1 MGEIIKEDFMKIGK
15 YPVKHSYKLARI
27 ISDVLSLGIAYLI
40 LNATLNFFPQ
50 YKQTINRIGN
60 ANFDIVKQYRYW
72 LAYRQ
77 YFAWIFP
84 ALVLGI
90 FAAYLI
96 LVLKN
101 HKFAKYN
108 VTKQSAQAVYDW
120 YAFAVSLCKIPLLMS
135 VFDMMY
141 IFHQRMMFNKVSLF
155 SALSV
160 LCAMIIVII
169 IRLSIH
175 RIRALTKT
183 EKPAKTVES
192 GGVKAKIADEDD
204 KDN

>member
-1 MGEIIKEDFMKIGK
+1 MKISK
-15 YPVKHSYKLARI
+15 YPVKHSYKLTRI
-27 ISDVLSLGIAYLI
+27 ISDVLSLAIAYVI
-40 LNATLNFFPQ
+40 LNATLNFFTQ
-50 YKQTINRIGN
+50 YKQAINRIGSE
-60 ANFDIVKQYRYW
+60 NFEIVREYRYS

-120 YAFAVSLCKIPLLMS
+120 YAFAVSLCKIPLLMC

-155 SALSV
+155 SVLSI
-160 LCAMIIVII
+160 LCSVIIVII

-175 RIRALTKT
+175 RIRALTAEKNPHKT
-183 EKPAKTVES
+183 EEH
-192 GGVKAKIADEDD
+192 GGVKAKIADDND
-204 KDN
+204 KDTE

>member
-1 MGEIIKEDFMKIGK
+1 MKISK

-27 ISDVLSLGIAYLI
+27 ISDVLSLAIAYLI
-40 LNATLNFFPQ
+40 VNATFIFFAN
-50 YKQTINRIGN
+50 YKQASIVDPDTIVELTREYSVWWLVNRH
-60 ANFDIVKQYRYW
+60 K
-72 LAYRQ
+72 
-77 YFAWIFP
+77 FAWIFP

-101 HKFAKYN
+101 HRFEKYN

-120 YAFAVSLCKIPLLMS
+120 YAFAVSLCKLPLLMG
-135 VFDMMY
+135 VFDVMC

-155 SALSV
+155 SVQVV
-160 LCAMIIVII
+160 LDILIIVII
-169 IRLSIH
+169 IRLSVH

-183 EKPAKTVES
+183 DKPAKAAES
-192 GGVKAKIADEDD
+192 GGVKARIADEQNENEDE
-204 KDN
+204 DN

>member
-1 MGEIIKEDFMKIGK
+1 MKIGK

-27 ISDVLSLGIAYLI
+27 ISDVLSLAIAYLI
-40 LNATLNFFPQ
+40 LNTTINFFAQ
-50 YKQTINRIGN
+50 YKQAINRIGN
-60 ANFDIVKQYRYW
+60 DNLQIVVKYGLS

-90 FAAYLI
+90 FATYLI

-101 HKFAKYN
+101 HKFEKYS

-120 YAFAVSLCKIPLLMS
+120 YAFAVSLCKIPLLMI
-135 VFDMMY
+135 VFDFMY

-155 SALSV
+155 STLSI
-160 LCAMIIVII
+160 LCIMIILII
-169 IRLSIH
+169 IRLSVH
-175 RIRALTKT
+175 RIRALTQNNEPKNF
-183 EKPAKTVES
+183 EDS
-192 GGVKAKIADEDD
+192 GGVRARIAEEDEDD
-204 KDN
+204 TEE